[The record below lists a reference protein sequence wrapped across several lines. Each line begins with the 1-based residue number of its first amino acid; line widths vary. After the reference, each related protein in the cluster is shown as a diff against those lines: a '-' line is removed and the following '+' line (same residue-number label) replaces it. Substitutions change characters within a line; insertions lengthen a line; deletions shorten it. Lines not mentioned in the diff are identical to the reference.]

1 MAGQPEHQ
9 IETSKSLDYARILM
23 LRLEFA
29 SDADTYQRTYNRLMD
44 VLSLDAHRNG
54 HLIHE
59 VGGRT

>member
-1 MAGQPEHQ
+1 MAGQPEQQ
-9 IETSKSLDYARILM
+9 IEISKSLDYARILM

-29 SDADTYQRTYNRLMD
+29 PDADTYQMTYNKLMD

-59 VGGRT
+59 VGK

>member
-29 SDADTYQRTYNRLMD
+29 SDADTYQKTYNRLMD
-44 VLSLDAHRNG
+44 VL
-54 HLIHE
+54 HE

>member
-29 SDADTYQRTYNRLMD
+29 PDADTYQRTYNRLFD
-44 VLSLDAHRNG
+44 VLNR
-54 HLIHE
+54 

>member
-29 SDADTYQRTYNRLMD
+29 PDADTYQMTYNKLID
-44 VLSLDAHRNG
+44 VLSR
-54 HLIHE
+54 